1 MEKIFAVSGMT
12 GATPWHVTDQ
22 GLMLKTITTY
32 RIAGGNMGG
41 IKMEFCPIPF
51 SDPCTPSATH
61 CYGGSCTSGTAYA
74 TNLTARIT
82 SIEFCCAIGAG
93 SKYLDHFN
101 LILADG

>member
-1 MEKIFAVSGMT
+1 MAVEKIFAVSGMT

-61 CYGGSCTSGTAYA
+61 YLSIFLTS
-74 TNLTARIT
+74 L
-82 SIEFCCAIGAG
+82 EV
-93 SKYLDHFN
+93 FN
-101 LILADG
+101 SMCMQA